1 MLVIVPELSVLLVQT
16 VSSTQSRYI
25 FRFVQSHVTIRHIL
39 TPVEGVPKDR
49 QSLIVDHVELN
60 IDILWT
66 VTGHHDHSKA
76 MVLAVHVTGLISNMI
91 PVNAL

>member
-1 MLVIVPELSVLLVQT
+1 MILVQT
-16 VSSTQSRYI
+16 VYSTQSRYI
-25 FRFVQSHVTIRHIL
+25 FRFVQSHVTIRHVL

-49 QSLIVDHVELN
+49 QSLNVAHVDLN
-60 IDILWT
+60 SCTLWI
-66 VTGHHDHSKA
+66 VTGHHDHSIA